1 MRHSNMGKANKGGE
15 KPSKQRRYQRRN
27 DAHTLTRGQSANAKG
42 TVMTRPER
50 HQPPT
55 QRKPLE
61 PRLNQTNSSSRR
73 LELGSLVANLSCP

>member
-42 TVMTRPER
+42 TDNDAPRASSTP
-50 HQPPT
+50 HPT
-55 QRKPLE
+55 ETVGTPIKP
-61 PRLNQTNSSSRR
+61 NQ
-73 LELGSLVANLSCP
+73 